1 MAVAVMRHGAPGGIQ
16 ALSKPSGMGRGWELL
31 GLQLHPLPLDPP
43 VRPVVSCQAA
53 DYENFSCTW
62 SPSQVSGLPTR
73 YLTSYRCVHDWCVYL
88 YVWVFSKTWVWEVG
102 KEVLRK
108 A

>member
-1 MAVAVMRHGAPGGIQ
+1 M
-16 ALSKPSGMGRGWELL
+16 L
-31 GLQLHPLPLDPP
+31 GLQLYPLPLDPP
-43 VRPVVSCQAA
+43 ARPVVSCQAA

-73 YLTSYRCVHDWCVYL
+73 YLSSYRCVHKRVCISVQL
-88 YVWVFSKTWVWEVG
+88 G
-102 KEVLRK
+102 VL